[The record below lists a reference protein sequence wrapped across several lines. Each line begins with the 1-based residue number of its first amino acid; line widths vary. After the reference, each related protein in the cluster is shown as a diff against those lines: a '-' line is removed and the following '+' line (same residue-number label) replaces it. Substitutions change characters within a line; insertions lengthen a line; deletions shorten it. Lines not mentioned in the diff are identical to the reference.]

1 MAHLPGDAAIFSPS
15 VARHAASNAKDWAF
29 VDSWLANK
37 YKTRSPPAFERNS
50 QTLQA
55 LLALAGLNETADDNR
70 DLLARV
76 EADALAEL
84 NNAAPAAHDFDQD
97 GGVTTLYD
105 FQDDFFG
112 ALEDSLTKDG
122 STSLGAMATAA
133 VHLDKAFPEPAQL
146 GQAML
151 DLQTRV
157 FDLQQAISRVEIL
170 QRYIDF
176 EAGRL
181 AQLLDEVSGDEYR
194 PPVDLARHNLDL
206 QRKVKAMTKKLPEM
220 KDKVSSL
227 ARTVGVPNPTIE
239 QVRREE
245 VRYLE
250 LLEVK
255 RGSDQ
260 QIHEFEGL
268 PPDTELARQELDA
281 MRTEL
286 RKITDR
292 RDAVFENLVERE
304 TPRKRR

>member
-15 VARHAASNAKDWAF
+15 VARHAASTAKDWAF
-29 VDSWLANK
+29 VDSWLARK
-37 YKTRSPPAFERNS
+37 YQTRSPPAFERNN

-55 LLALAGLNETADDNR
+55 LLALAGLNETADENR
-70 DLLARV
+70 DLLARI

-84 NNAAPAAHDFDQD
+84 KDATSAGDDFDEE
-97 GGVTTLYD
+97 GGVTSLSA
-105 FQDDFFG
+105 FRDDFFG
-112 ALEDSLTKDG
+112 AIEDSLTKDG
-122 STSLGAMATAA
+122 KISLDAMATAA
-133 VHLDKAFPEPAQL
+133 VDLGEAVPKPAQL

-157 FDLQQAISRVEIL
+157 FDLQQATARVGLL

-176 EAGRL
+176 EA
-181 AQLLDEVSGDEYR
+181 AQLAKFLNEVSGDDYR
-194 PPVDLARHNLDL
+194 PPADLARQNLDL
-206 QRKVKAMTKKLPEM
+206 QRKVKAMTKKMLEM
-220 KDKVSSL
+220 PDKVLSS
-227 ARTVGVPNPTIE
+227 ARTVGVPDPTIE

-245 VRYLE
+245 EWYME

-255 RGSDQ
+255 RGLDQ

-268 PPDTELARQELDA
+268 PPDTEQARQQLDA

-286 RKITDR
+286 RNITDR

-304 TPRKRR
+304 TPRKGR